1 MGSSSLL
8 KLVGT
13 FLIGGLILLNINRL
27 TAHINQ
33 DTNERVVDSIT
44 QQTADGI
51 VQLLEFD
58 LNRLGLRV
66 HRQELSIISAGPHAI
81 SFYSDFDE
89 NNVIERVSYWLSD
102 STAASSTENPHD
114 CVLYRV
120 VQGESTTDLCLGV
133 TAFNLRYFDWFGNET
148 ANLEEI
154 KTIEV
159 NLEVQSIFAVD
170 DYTSTLFYHTRI
182 TPPNLMRY

>member
-1 MGSSSLL
+1 M
-8 KLVGT
+8 
-13 FLIGGLILLNINRL
+13 
-27 TAHINQ
+27 
-33 DTNERVVDSIT
+33 
-44 QQTADGI
+44 
-51 VQLLEFD
+51 
-58 LNRLGLRV
+58 
-66 HRQELSIISAGPHAI
+66 
-81 SFYSDFDE
+81 
-89 NNVIERVSYWLSD
+89 
-102 STAASSTENPHD
+102 
-114 CVLYRV
+114 